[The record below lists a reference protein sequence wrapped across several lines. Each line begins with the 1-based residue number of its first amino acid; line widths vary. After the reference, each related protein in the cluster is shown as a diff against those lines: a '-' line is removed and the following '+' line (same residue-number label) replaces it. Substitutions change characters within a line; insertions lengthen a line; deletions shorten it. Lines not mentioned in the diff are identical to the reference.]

1 MLPSYLF
8 KAKKSI
14 IIIQDSDMEGGGN
27 ESDNSFVFIYILLHC
42 CFHFEQKQ
50 NQFRNSLPTKQ
61 KPQRAPVK
69 DFYNDDH
76 QIEGYSDGK
85 K

>member
-1 MLPSYLF
+1 
-8 KAKKSI
+8 
-14 IIIQDSDMEGGGN
+14 MEGGGN
-27 ESDNSFVFIYILLHC
+27 ESDNISSSFIYFFIVVSILS
-42 CFHFEQKQ
+42 KQ

-76 QIEGYSDGK
+76 QTEGYSDGK